1 MVRKGSAPWSL
12 DKESGRGDAPVNS
25 HPVVERDN
33 VQPTI
38 NAGYVDEDGEWQIDR
53 VSDDKAFTFQDP
65 AQALGPAA
73 DVEFFVNMFNHDI
86 MILAILDASGNA
98 INVDLIA
105 NNPTTLE
112 GPYNARPFVDTAVN
126 GAFAW
131 LLNKNTGGGGMEY
144 LMRDT
149 NIDLAATWEFFK
161 IKDLRGTQLR
171 LVIHSNEGADAGI
184 ISTAYMRLA

>member
-38 NAGYVDEDGEWQIDR
+38 NTGFIDANGEWQIDR
-53 VSDDKAFTFQDP
+53 VSDDKVFTFQDP
-65 AQALGPAA
+65 AQALGPGA
-73 DVEFFVNMFNHDI
+73 DVEFFVNMLNHDI
-86 MILAILDASGNA
+86 MILALLDASGNA
-98 INVDLIA
+98 INVDVIA

-126 GAFAW
+126 GAFPW
-131 LLNKNTGGGGMEY
+131 EINKRTDSGNMIIILE
-144 LMRDT
+144 DSSVA
-149 NIDLAATWEFFK
+149 LAATWQFFK
-161 IKDLRGTQLR
+161 IIQLRGTQLR
-171 LVIHSNEGADAGI
+171 MVIHSNEGADAGI
-184 ISTAYMRLA
+184 ISTAYLRLA